1 MYEVVWRWRVKSL
14 AILLVLSGVA
24 AAGPAVTPPAGW
36 IANESSDLA
45 KRTGEIGHFAAHA
58 QATIG
63 AAEIKPPT
71 DAGVTLFATRV
82 AMKVANDPAAV
93 RAEVDTFHGAAQ
105 RAQLTGS
112 VVQEQGWQEK
122 ADDTQIEA
130 TLAFHDATNHITST
144 SRMLIVATADQLIE
158 VTGECLAR
166 DDAEATAL
174 AACKAALATVDSGV
188 PAAARA
194 KISLAPAG
202 TAAPERD
209 EPLHSGPVLSE
220 GPRSPLPP
228 MVIRP
233 DTQPDVDRRPVFIGA
248 GIVLLAIVFWW
259 NMKRRARLDED
270 DEEDS

>member
-1 MYEVVWRWRVKSL
+1 M
-14 AILLVLSGVA
+14 SGVA
-24 AAGPAVTPPAGW
+24 LAAPVLTPPAGW
-36 IANESSDLA
+36 VGKESMELA
-45 KRTGEIGHFAAHA
+45 KSTGEIGHFAAHA

-71 DAGVTLFATRV
+71 DLGVTLFATRV

-93 RAEVDTFHGAAQ
+93 RAEVDTFHGASQ

-122 ADDTQIEA
+122 ADDKQVEA
-130 TLAFHDATNHITST
+130 SLAFHDTTNHIAST

-166 DDAEATAL
+166 DDADAAAL
-174 AACKAALATVDSGV
+174 AACKAALATLDPG
-188 PAAARA
+188 ADARVA
-194 KISLAPAG
+194 IALAPAG

-209 EPLHSGPVLSE
+209 EPFHSGPTLSE
-220 GPRSPLPP
+220 GSRTPLPP

-233 DTQPDVDRRPVFIGA
+233 DTQPDVDRRPVFMGA

-259 NMKRRARLDED
+259 NMKRRAKLDDD
-270 DEEDS
+270 DEEDG

>member
-1 MYEVVWRWRVKSL
+1 MKSL
-14 AILLVLSGVA
+14 VILIALAGVA
-24 AAGPAVTPPAGW
+24 SADVLTPPPGW
-36 IANESSDLA
+36 TGSESMELA

-63 AAEIKPPT
+63 AAEIKPAT
-71 DAGVTLFATRV
+71 DLGVTLFATRV

-93 RAEVDTFHGAAQ
+93 RAEVDTFHGASQ

-112 VVQEQGWQEK
+112 VIQEQGWQEK
-122 ADDTQIEA
+122 ADDNQVEA
-130 TLAFHDATNHITST
+130 SLAFHDATNHITST
-144 SRMLIVATADQLIE
+144 SRMLIVATADQLIQ

-166 DDAEATAL
+166 DDADPAAL
-174 AACKAALATVDSGV
+174 AACKAALATLNPGAEPRV
-188 PAAARA
+188 
-194 KISLAPAG
+194 KIALAPAG

-209 EPLHSGPVLSE
+209 EPFHSGPTLSE
-220 GPRSPLPP
+220 GPRTPLPP

-259 NMKRRARLDED
+259 NMKRRAQLEAE